1 MDSSQAT
8 VVREDGDEF
17 FIGYAPPMPPRLA
30 RYVSRVVIGLACG
43 VLVWAV
49 TLGAGHVPLEGGTF
63 EFGHP
68 QRFAGTIVERPYPA
82 LRPDGAD
89 EQRDTLAAPGR
100 TR

>member
-1 MDSSQAT
+1 MKADAMDGPMMDSSQASG
-8 VVREDGDEF
+8 VREDGDEF

-49 TLGAGHVPLEGGTF
+49 TMGDA
-63 EFGHP
+63 
-68 QRFAGTIVERPYPA
+68 
-82 LRPDGAD
+82 
-89 EQRDTLAAPGR
+89 LAAPGR